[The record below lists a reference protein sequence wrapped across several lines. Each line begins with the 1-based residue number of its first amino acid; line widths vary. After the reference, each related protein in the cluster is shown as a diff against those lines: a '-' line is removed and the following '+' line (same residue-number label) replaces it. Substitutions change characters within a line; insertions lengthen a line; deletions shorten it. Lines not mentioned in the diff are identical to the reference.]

1 MKREE
6 TIVSQSTVFNG
17 KIFSVDRMEIALPNG
32 RPALREVVRN
42 PGASAVVAA
51 DENGRV
57 AMVRQYRIAAQ
68 SELWEL
74 PAGKLDPG
82 EDPLACAQRELSEET
97 GLSAKRWQKLT
108 AMWSSPGFCDEVL
121 HIYLAQDL
129 TAADSHPDEGE
140 FVSLEMVP
148 LPVLWERIMAGE
160 LRDAKTIVGLLM
172 AKEILE

>member
-17 KIFSVDRMEIALPNG
+17 KIFSVDRMEITLPNG

-57 AMVRQYRIAAQ
+57 AMVRQYRIATQ

-82 EDPLACAQRELSEET
+82 EDPLPARRGSCPRRRGSRPSD
-97 GLSAKRWQKLT
+97 GK
-108 AMWSSPGFCDEVL
+108 SSPPC
-121 HIYLAQDL
+121 
-129 TAADSHPDEGE
+129 
-140 FVSLEMVP
+140 
-148 LPVLWERIMAGE
+148 
-160 LRDAKTIVGLLM
+160 GLLPGS
-172 AKEILE
+172 ATRYCTSTWPRI

>member
-1 MKREE
+1 MNLEE
-6 TIVSQSTVFNG
+6 TILSRQQAFDG
-17 KIFSVDRMEIALPNG
+17 KIFSVDRMEVTLPGG

-42 PGASAVVAA
+42 PGASAVVAV
-51 DENGRV
+51 DERGRV

-82 EDPLACAQRELSEET
+82 EDPLVCAQRELSEET
-97 GLSAKRWQKLT
+97 GFTAARWEKLT

-121 HIYLAQDL
+121 HIYLARDL

-140 FVSLEMVP
+140 FLALEMVP
-148 LPVLWERIMAGE
+148 FDTLMEQVMAGT

-172 AKEILE
+172 ARELLK

>member
-17 KIFSVDRMEIALPNG
+17 KIFSVDRMEITLPNG

-97 GLSAKRWQKLT
+97 
-108 AMWSSPGFCDEVL
+108 SSMVRMP
-121 HIYLAQDL
+121 
-129 TAADSHPDEGE
+129 
-140 FVSLEMVP
+140 MVP
-148 LPVLWERIMAGE
+148 PYSSVTTAR
-160 LRDAKTIVGLLM
+160 
-172 AKEILE
+172 

>member
-17 KIFSVDRMEIALPNG
+17 KIFSVDRMEITLPNG

-108 AMWSSPGFCDEVL
+108 AC
-121 HIYLAQDL
+121 
-129 TAADSHPDEGE
+129 
-140 FVSLEMVP
+140 
-148 LPVLWERIMAGE
+148 
-160 LRDAKTIVGLLM
+160 LLYTSRCV
-172 AKEILE
+172 